1 MLRLPVFMTAP
12 AGAKIRVAGVADV
25 ALPAGTAVTAPRRKD
40 FTLRHDRQIQLPQT
54 SGGARR
60 QHVPA
65 VVSALVTIF
74 AIGVEIGVVGV
85 LASRLSVAVF
95 ALWYSHTAIR
105 AITDSQA
112 SLLHQRRYRLVL
124 HPLTSIPGMGPEAFT
139 WRRTTTNGQG

>member
-1 MLRLPVFMTAP
+1 MSRFPP
-12 AGAKIRVAGVADV
+12 
-25 ALPAGTAVTAPRRKD
+25 
-40 FTLRHDRQIQLPQT
+40 
-54 SGGARR
+54 ARR
-60 QHVPA
+60 SQPLAARTLPCAMTGRSSCRKPAAVLVANMSLA

-74 AIGVEIGVVGV
+74 AIGAEIGVV
-85 LASRLSVAVF
+85 LASRLSDVTSVGQLVGLLVAIFVAVF

-112 SLLHQRRYRLVL
+112 GLLHQRRYRLVL